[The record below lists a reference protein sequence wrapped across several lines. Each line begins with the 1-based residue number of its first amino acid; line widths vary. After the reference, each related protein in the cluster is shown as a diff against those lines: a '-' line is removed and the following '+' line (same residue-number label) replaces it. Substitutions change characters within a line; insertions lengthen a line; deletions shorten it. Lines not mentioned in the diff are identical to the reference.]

1 MSRDLDR
8 LLDSIDHVMEICT
21 ETGAFI
27 EGMTAEGFRADR
39 LRQRAVS
46 MDLVIIGE
54 IAADILKRNPDFAAD
69 HPEIGW
75 TVLVDLRNH
84 IQRDHSSV
92 DPAALWAAAIGAVP
106 QLLSQLRALRHF
118 NAQGE

>member
-1 MSRDLDR
+1 MSRDLER
-8 LLDSIDHVMEICT
+8 LLDSIDHMTEMCA

-39 LRQRAVS
+39 LLQRAVS

-54 IAADILKRNPDFAAD
+54 IASDILKRSPDFAAD

-75 TVLVDLRNH
+75 TELVGLRDH
-84 IQRDHSSV
+84 IQRDLSSV
-92 DPAALWAAAIGAVP
+92 DPAVLWFAASDTVP
-106 QLLSQLRALRHF
+106 QLLYQLRALRHF
-118 NAQGE
+118 HAQGE